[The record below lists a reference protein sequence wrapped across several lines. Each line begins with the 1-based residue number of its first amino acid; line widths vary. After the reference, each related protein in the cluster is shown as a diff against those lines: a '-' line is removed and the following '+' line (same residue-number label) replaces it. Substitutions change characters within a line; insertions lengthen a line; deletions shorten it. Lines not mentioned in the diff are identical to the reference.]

1 MNAPT
6 CDRPVETVGKRAL
19 NYPPNWNDLLP
30 TVSAIEAMAP
40 ERLERVD
47 VAVEQYSVTLSY
59 GIAAIGNLLACTA
72 SNGDTGLN
80 DQTATDIG
88 WLLESLGE
96 LSARLASTANAVSDH
111 RRTPKPRA

>member
-1 MNAPT
+1 MSN
-6 CDRPVETVGKRAL
+6 V
-19 NYPPNWNDLLP
+19 PNWSDLLP
-30 TVSAIEAMAP
+30 AMGAIETMAP
-40 ERLERVD
+40 EKLKRVD
-47 VAVEQYSVTLSY
+47 GAIEQYSITLGF

-72 SNGDTGLN
+72 SNGQTGLS

-96 LSARLASTANAVSDH
+96 LSARLADTGNAVSNR

>member
-1 MNAPT
+1 MNTRT
-6 CDRPVETVGKRAL
+6 CGAEGVGKRAL
-19 NYPPNWNDLLP
+19 NSAPNWNDLMP
-30 TVSAIEAMAP
+30 PVSVIEAMTL

-47 VAVEQYSVTLSY
+47 VAVEQYSITLGY

-72 SNGDTGLN
+72 SNGETGLN

-96 LSARLASTANAVSDH
+96 LSARLASTATAVSNL
-111 RRTPKPRA
+111 RRTPNPRV